1 MKIVKYINIEQEVE
15 LHLSPEDICLIL
27 KEAGSPRDVLV
38 GLNTIST
45 YLEGIP
51 NSLISQLKTEQKVI
65 ITDLFLKQAKR
76 FKEV

>member
-15 LHLSPEDICLIL
+15 LHLSAEDICLIL
-27 KEAGSPRDVLV
+27 EETGCPRDVLV
-38 GLNTIST
+38 ALNIIYT
-45 YLEGIP
+45 YLDR
-51 NSLISQLKTEQKVI
+51 LKTAQKVI